1 MDNYKL
7 KELKEYKEYRD
18 KVISFLHQVYLI
30 LYNVEYSF
38 EGFKEI
44 QIFSLTLEL
53 KEGDLSV
60 RKEQEAL
67 TWQLKSKVCPGVWG
81 RRNWVIKK

>member
-30 LYNVEYSF
+30 LYNVEYIF

-53 KEGDLSV
+53 KERDLSV
-60 RKEQEAL
+60 RKE
-67 TWQLKSKVCPGVWG
+67 
-81 RRNWVIKK
+81 